1 MVGWACRIIMA
12 VLAIGKEGRMNVR
25 ENALA
30 IYNGEQPDYYFDFMD
45 SLALVPD
52 PMMMADVCPQDGLEH
67 KDTWGV
73 TKVFPLGAPGAHP
86 HITEENKV
94 LKDILDWREV
104 VKAPPVKDLD
114 WSVAKQVAA
123 GVNRDEMFL
132 GYFCPTGLFERSH
145 FLMGMEDAFCAYLEE
160 PEEMFDM
167 LTMIKNYKLD
177 CINEAA
183 KQIHPDVIFYH
194 DDWASKTNLFLPPDV
209 WREIIK
215 PLQTE
220 IADCIHE
227 CGMIYVHH
235 SDCYCAPIV
244 EDMVELGIDIWQ
256 GVIPQNPIPEIQER
270 TRENCSHQLRMIGG
284 IDGPALDIEHITEE
298 EIRAAVRESLDRCL
312 PGGYFYPAIPNGQ
325 CFREWNDGIVKDEM
339 KRYGRQWAA
348 EHPIGDVVIDTTG
361 MDFSKAP
368 EIANQKPSDFFG
380 NLQDEAEAAR
390 E

>member
-1 MVGWACRIIMA
+1 MVGWGRRIIMA

-52 PMMMADVCPQDGLEH
+52 PMMMADVCPKDGLEH

-73 TKVFPLGAPGAHP
+73 TKIFPEGAPGAHP

-114 WSVAKQVAA
+114 WSVTKKVAD
-123 GVNRDEMFL
+123 GVNRNEMFL

-194 DDWASKTNLFLPPDV
+194 DDWGSKQNLFLPPAV
-209 WREIIK
+209 WRDVIK
-215 PLQTE
+215 PLQQE
-220 IADCIHE
+220 IADTMHDLGIMYIHHADCI
-227 CGMIYVHH
+227 CQ
-235 SDCYCAPIV
+235 PIV
-244 EDMVELGIDIWQ
+244 TDMVELGVDLWQ
-256 GVIPQNPIPEIQER
+256 GTIAQNDIVEIQR
-270 TRENCSHQLRMIGG
+270 ITNNQLPMCGG
-284 IDGPALDIEHITEE
+284 IDGPKLDVSYTTEE
-298 EIRAAVRESLDRCL
+298 QARAEVRRAIDTYCAAGKFFPS
-312 PGGYFYPAIPNGQ
+312 IPNGK
-325 CFREWNDGIVKDEM
+325 CFIDRINEWVMDELDKYGHEYVKL
-339 KRYGRQWAA
+339 
-348 EHPIGDVVIDTTG
+348 HPR
-361 MDFSKAP
+361 
-368 EIANQKPSDFFG
+368 N
-380 NLQDEAEAAR
+380 
-390 E
+390 